1 MSGEVPDFVKV
12 VALAVAVPGLIGWAF
27 VVVFG
32 QKGPR
37 E

>member
-1 MSGEVPDFVKV
+1 MSGEVPEFVKI
-12 VALAVAVPGLIGWAF
+12 VALAIAVPGLIGWAF

-32 QKGPR
+32 QKGQG